1 MKKLAIVGVVII
13 LGIIAIVSLFFYFG
27 MGTINTSI
35 PVTTSNSNVTALL
48 NEITTLQ
55 NEVNSLT
62 NQNQQLQSNVTALL
76 NEITTLQN
84 EVNSLTNQNQQLQSN
99 VTALL
104 NEITTLQNEVNS
116 LTNQNQQ
123 LQSIVNLQDTNTI
136 ANDYSVNQPAGQYS
150 TISFTSNYAGYV
162 TVNVL
167 SSTTSK
173 TTVTIVES
181 TNNGQTITSQTYN
194 VGTSGTVV
202 FPVLP
207 GNINIEIGNN
217 NLINGASET
226 VTITYTY

>member
-1 MKKLAIVGVVII
+1 MKKSAIIGVVII
-13 LGIIAIVSLFFYFG
+13 LGIIVIVSLFFYFDVG
-27 MGTINTSI
+27 KINTSI

-48 NEITTLQ
+48 NEIATLKG
-55 NEVNSLT
+55 EVNNLT
-62 NQNQQLQSNVTALL
+62 S
-76 NEITTLQN
+76 
-84 EVNSLTNQNQQLQSN
+84 
-99 VTALL
+99 
-104 NEITTLQNEVNS
+104 
-116 LTNQNQQ
+116 QNQQ

-136 ANDYSVNQPAGQYS
+136 VNDYSVNQPAGQYS

-194 VGTSGTVV
+194 VGASGTVV